1 MECFDSPYYFSVRP
15 RFTVTFFM
23 LLIFSSIQIL
33 SAQNTL
39 HEPKDQSLI
48 LEFRGNEYN
57 DELTIPKMSQKQKK
71 LYYEGILDSLK
82 EFADLKNIANIYIR
96 IANDADYELS
106 YNTKDSLLHEA
117 LKINVALKFPEDIIK
132 AYNQLFLLSF
142 NTGNNKKALL
152 YANQGLKI
160 ALEQNYNKSA
170 AIIYSNISLIY
181 MKMGDYEKANEYN
194 YRALRV
200 FQELNDTLHIARSK
214 LNIGLV
220 NIALKDYDK
229 ALLNIT
235 QAQEEFRII
244 DDQQGYSISL
254 TNIGLIYINLE
265 DYKLA
270 LSYFFEAVQIDE
282 RNNDVY
288 GIASNFTSI
297 GEVYYNLGNLEKA
310 LQFLNQA
317 HELCHRLDDKS
328 GLAAVYHKMARVF
341 TIKDELSKAL
351 VYCNLSIRLYEETN
365 EPVSKKN
372 ALEQL
377 SLIHQKLGNY
387 QLALKIFREASTLK
401 DSLFNID
408 KAAKISMIEE
418 KYINEKLSNDNLKL
432 LYTGELQQVKL
443 KSQKS
448 LNRVYLIALIVL
460 ILGMVVIIVQLRKKN
475 LAYKFITKKN
485 LDLIKKEQE
494 LKKTK
499 EQMLSM
505 TEIDRN
511 KSRLDP
517 DEKEAILQRMEK
529 LLEKDQ
535 IFTRSDLTIE
545 KLAHR
550 LSTNRTYL
558 SQIINEVFC
567 KSYSNF
573 INEYRV
579 NHAMKML
586 SDPIIGTKYTI
597 DAIAR
602 ESGFNSISNFNM
614 VFKKF
619 SGVTPSVFIKN
630 VDFKDIKP
638 CNDTPKFTN
647 L

>member
-1 MECFDSPYYFSVRP
+1 MDYCENSYCSSNRP
-15 RFTVTFFM
+15 DFTVTVWIILFF
-23 LLIFSSIQIL
+23 STIQFL

-39 HEPKDQSLI
+39 HEPKDRNPV
-48 LEFRGNEYN
+48 LEFRKNEHSI
-57 DELTIPKMSQKQKK
+57 ELASPKMSQNQKK
-71 LYYEGILDSLK
+71 LYYKGILDSLK
-82 EFADLKNIANIYIR
+82 KCSDVKNIANTYIR
-96 IANDADYELS
+96 IANDVDYELS
-106 YNTKDSLLHEA
+106 YNIKDSLLHEA
-117 LKINVALKFPEDIIK
+117 LKISINLKFPLDIIK
-132 AYNQLFLLSF
+132 VYNQLFSLSF
-142 NTGNNKKALL
+142 KTGNSKKALS
-152 YANQGLKI
+152 YANEALKI
-160 ALEQNYNKSA
+160 ALERNYNKSA
-170 AIIYSNISLIY
+170 AIIFSNISLMYI
-181 MKMGDYEKANEYN
+181 KMGDYEKANEYN
-194 YRALRV
+194 YSALRV
-200 FQELNDTLHIARSK
+200 FQDLKDTLQIARSK

-220 NIALKDYDK
+220 NIMLKDYEK

-235 QAQEEFRII
+235 QARDEFRII
-244 DDQQGYSISL
+244 DNQQGYSISL
-254 TNIGLIYINLE
+254 TNIGLIYIKLE

-328 GLAAVYHKMARVF
+328 GLAAVYYKMARVF

-432 LYTGELQQVKL
+432 RYSSEIQQVKL
-443 KSQKS
+443 DGQKS
-448 LNRVYLIALIVL
+448 LNRTYLIALIILFLAML
-460 ILGMVVIIVQLRKKN
+460 IIIVQFRKKN

-517 DEKEAILQRMEK
+517 DEKESILQRMEK

-619 SGVTPSVFIKN
+619 SGVTPSIFIKN
-630 VDFKDIKP
+630 IDFRGV
-638 CNDTPKFTN
+638 TN
-647 L
+647 LNNTP

>member
-82 EFADLKNIANIYIR
+82 EFADLKNIANIHIR

-142 NTGNNKKALL
+142 KTGNNKKALL

-235 QAQEEFRII
+235 QARDEFRGI
-244 DDQQGYSISL
+244 DDQRGYSISL
-254 TNIGLIYINLE
+254 TNIGMIHLNLE
-265 DYKLA
+265 NHELA
-270 LSYFFEAVQIDE
+270 LRIFFEAVQIDE
-282 RNNDVY
+282 HNNDYY
-288 GIASNFTSI
+288 GVASNYNNI

-317 HELCHRLDDKS
+317 HEIYHKLDDKS
-328 GLAAVYHKMARVF
+328 GLASVYLKLARVF
-341 TIKDELSKAL
+341 TRKNELSKAL
-351 VYCNLSIRLYEETN
+351 AYCSKSISLLEETD
-365 EPVSKKN
+365 EPVSKKK

-377 SLIHQKLGNY
+377 SLIHQKRGNY

-408 KAAKISMIEE
+408 KAARVSMIEE
-418 KYINEKLSNDNLKL
+418 KYVNEKLANENLKL

-494 LKKTK
+494 LKNAK
-499 EQMLSM
+499 EKM
-505 TEIDRN
+505 TSIIEINRN
-511 KSRLDP
+511 KPRLAP

-535 IFTRSDLTIE
+535 LFTRPDLTIE

-550 LSTNRTYL
+550 LGTNRTYL
-558 SQIINEVFC
+558 SQIINEVFY

-579 NHAMKML
+579 DYAMKML
-586 SDPIIGTKYTI
+586 SDPIIGSKYSI
-597 DAIAR
+597 DAIAKD
-602 ESGFNSISNFNM
+602 SGFNSISNFNM

-619 SGVTPSVFIKN
+619 SGVTPSIFIKN
-630 VDFKDIKP
+630 IGFQSL
-638 CNDTPKFTN
+638 TT
-647 L
+647 

>member
-142 NTGNNKKALL
+142 KTGNNKKALL

-235 QAQEEFRII
+235 QARDEFRGI
-244 DDQQGYSISL
+244 DDQRGYSISL
-254 TNIGLIYINLE
+254 TNIGMIHLNLE
-265 DYKLA
+265 NHELA
-270 LSYFFEAVQIDE
+270 LRIFFEAVQIDE
-282 RNNDVY
+282 HNNDYY
-288 GIASNFTSI
+288 GVASNYNNI

-317 HELCHRLDDKS
+317 HEIYHKLDDKS
-328 GLAAVYHKMARVF
+328 GLASVYLKLARVF
-341 TIKDELSKAL
+341 TRKNELSKAL
-351 VYCNLSIRLYEETN
+351 AYCSKSISLLEETD
-365 EPVSKKN
+365 EPVSKKK

-377 SLIHQKLGNY
+377 SLIHQKRGNY

-408 KAAKISMIEE
+408 KAARVSMIEE
-418 KYINEKLSNDNLKL
+418 KYVNEKLANENLKL

-494 LKKTK
+494 LKNAK
-499 EQMLSM
+499 EKM
-505 TEIDRN
+505 TSIIEINRN
-511 KSRLDP
+511 KPRLAP

-535 IFTRSDLTIE
+535 LFTRPDLTIE

-550 LSTNRTYL
+550 LGTNRTYL
-558 SQIINEVFC
+558 SQIINEVFY

-579 NHAMKML
+579 DYAMKML
-586 SDPIIGTKYTI
+586 SDPIIGSKYSI
-597 DAIAR
+597 DAIAKD
-602 ESGFNSISNFNM
+602 SGFNSISNFNM

-619 SGVTPSVFIKN
+619 SGVTPSIFIKN
-630 VDFKDIKP
+630 IGFQSL
-638 CNDTPKFTN
+638 TT
-647 L
+647 

>member
-15 RFTVTFFM
+15 RFTVTVLM
-23 LLIFSSIQIL
+23 VLTFSAIQVL
-33 SAQNTL
+33 SAQNSL
-39 HEPKDQSLI
+39 YEPQGQSPI
-48 LEFRGNEYN
+48 LEFKDNEHST
-57 DELTIPKMSQKQKK
+57 ELVIPKMSQNQKK
-71 LYYEGILDSLK
+71 LYYEEILDSLK
-82 EFADLKNIANIYIR
+82 KCADLKNIANTYIR
-96 IANDADYELS
+96 IANDVDYELS
-106 YNTKDSLLHEA
+106 YKTKDSLLHEA
-117 LKINVALKFPEDIIK
+117 LKISVGLKLPEDIIK

-142 NTGNNKKALL
+142 NTGSNKKALL
-152 YANQGLKI
+152 YANEALKI
-160 ALEQNYNKSA
+160 ALEQNYNKST

-181 MKMGDYEKANEYN
+181 IKMGDYEKANEYN

-235 QAQEEFRII
+235 QARDEFKVI
-244 DDQQGYSISL
+244 DNQKAYSVSL
-254 TNIGLIYINLE
+254 TNIGSIYINMK
-265 DYKLA
+265 DYELA
-270 LSYFFEAVQIDE
+270 LHNFFEAVQIDE
-282 RNNDVY
+282 HNNDYY
-288 GIASNFTSI
+288 GVASNFTSI
-297 GEVYYNLGNLEKA
+297 GRVYYKLGNLEKA

-317 HELCHRLDDKS
+317 HEIYYKLDDKS
-328 GLAAVYHKMARVF
+328 GLASVYLKLAHVF
-341 TIKDELSKAL
+341 TLKNELPRALGYCSK
-351 VYCNLSIRLYEETN
+351 SISLLEETD
-365 EPVSKKN
+365 EPVLKKN

-377 SLIHQKLGNY
+377 SLIHQKRGNY

-408 KAAKISMIEE
+408 KAARVSMIEE
-418 KYINEKLSNDNLKL
+418 KYVNEKLTNDNLKL
-432 LYTGELQQVKL
+432 RYSSEIQQVKL
-443 KSQKS
+443 DGQKS
-448 LNRVYLIALIVL
+448 LNRAYLITLIILFLAMVL
-460 ILGMVVIIVQLRKKN
+460 IIVQFSKKN

-499 EQMLSM
+499 EQMISM

-511 KSRLDP
+511 KPRLDP

-579 NHAMKML
+579 DYAIKML
-586 SDPIIGTKYTI
+586 SDPIIGGKYSI
-597 DAIAR
+597 DAIAKD
-602 ESGFNSISNFNM
+602 SGFNSISNFNM

>member
-1 MECFDSPYYFSVRP
+1 MDYCENSYCSSNRP
-15 RFTVTFFM
+15 DFTVTVWIILFF
-23 LLIFSSIQIL
+23 STIQFL

-39 HEPKDQSLI
+39 HEPKDRNPV
-48 LEFRGNEYN
+48 LEFRKNEHSN
-57 DELTIPKMSQKQKK
+57 ELASPKMSQNQKK
-71 LYYEGILDSLK
+71 LYYKGILDSLK
-82 EFADLKNIANIYIR
+82 KCSDVKNIANTYIR
-96 IANDADYELS
+96 IANDVDYELS
-106 YNTKDSLLHEA
+106 YNIKDSLLHEA
-117 LKINVALKFPEDIIK
+117 LKISINLKFPLDIIK
-132 AYNQLFLLSF
+132 VYNQLFSLSF
-142 NTGNNKKALL
+142 KTGNSKKALS
-152 YANQGLKI
+152 YANEALKI
-160 ALEQNYNKSA
+160 ALERNYNKSA
-170 AIIYSNISLIY
+170 AIIFSNISLMYI
-181 MKMGDYEKANEYN
+181 KMGDYEKANEYN
-194 YRALRV
+194 YSALRV
-200 FQELNDTLHIARSK
+200 FQDLKDTLQIARSK

-220 NIALKDYDK
+220 NIMLKDYEK

-235 QAQEEFRII
+235 QARDEFRII
-244 DDQQGYSISL
+244 DNQQGYSISL
-254 TNIGLIYINLE
+254 TNIGLIYIKLE

-432 LYTGELQQVKL
+432 RYSSEIQQVKL
-443 KSQKS
+443 DGQKS
-448 LNRVYLIALIVL
+448 LNRTYLIALIILFLAML
-460 ILGMVVIIVQLRKKN
+460 IIIVQFRKKN

-517 DEKEAILQRMEK
+517 DEKESILQRMEK

-619 SGVTPSVFIKN
+619 SGVTPSIFIKN
-630 VDFKDIKP
+630 IDFRGV
-638 CNDTPKFTN
+638 TN
-647 L
+647 LNNTP